1 MLNSTNVVDIQDEDT
16 SQKVTKALAADVI
29 REITNADQF
38 PKIEIVLMQQ
48 WNDGNT
54 KSIKRNFYFTLP
66 GLAVA
71 E

>member
-54 KSIKRNFYFTLP
+54 KSIKRNF
-66 GLAVA
+66 
-71 E
+71 